1 MKCHIFQSVGPL
13 GVEFP
18 RLTNAQRY
26 WEIHTHDAP
35 LPSPIVGEIPTFSRF
50 FLYRRVPLML
60 YIYLFPVVWY
70 GGTHN
75 SDSDLRPED
84 LAAREPA
91 PPSSWL
97 QVGSC
102 WAVGTFYLPTVITW

>member
-13 GVEFP
+13 GVKFP
-18 RLTNAQRY
+18 RLTNAQGH

-35 LPSPIVGEIPTFSRF
+35 LPPLLLGKFQHFPVY
-50 FLYRRVPLML
+50 FLYRRVPPML
-60 YIYLFPVVWY
+60 YIYLFPVIWY
-70 GGTHN
+70 GGTHD